1 MFYNRIGSDLEIEW
15 PITVDD
21 VPDIS
26 VLDLTLYVVCDRFKK
41 EMDFTVEDNTLVFTF
56 YGIDQKV
63 RGTYDLELVLN
74 EGEHGQVICDNKN
87 AFTLYK

>member
-15 PITVDD
+15 PITVDN
-21 VPDIS
+21 VQDIS
-26 VLDLTLYVVCDRFKK
+26 TLDLTLYVVCDRFKK
-41 EMDFTVEDNTLVFTF
+41 EMDFSVEDNTLVFTF

-63 RGTYDLELVLN
+63 RGKYDLELVLN